1 MLGLLAVLGLGWE
14 LGTTCGLIPI
24 LPWASGRV
32 WAVCTAGGTGGGC
45 TEVLSMHLPQ
55 SCSNPFLERGAE
67 VEMLSLGGGRCAL
80 LMVPVPI
87 LCRTGAAAPS
97 SSSS

>member
-1 MLGLLAVLGLGWE
+1 MPGLLGVLGLGWE

-32 WAVCTAGGTGGGC
+32 WAVCTAGGTGGEC

-55 SCSNPFLERGAE
+55 NCSQ
-67 VEMLSLGGGRCAL
+67 SLFREG
-80 LMVPVPI
+80 
-87 LCRTGAAAPS
+87 S
-97 SSSS
+97 